1 MPANKKIV
9 VNDFTEKVVRV
20 YMLADRGKKPL
31 SFEQSYLGLT
41 VNLPDKFANPADEY
55 DTVIVVETE

>member
-20 YMLADRGKKPL
+20 YMLADRGKKFL
-31 SFEQSYLGLT
+31 SFEQS
-41 VNLPDKFANPADEY
+41 
-55 DTVIVVETE
+55 